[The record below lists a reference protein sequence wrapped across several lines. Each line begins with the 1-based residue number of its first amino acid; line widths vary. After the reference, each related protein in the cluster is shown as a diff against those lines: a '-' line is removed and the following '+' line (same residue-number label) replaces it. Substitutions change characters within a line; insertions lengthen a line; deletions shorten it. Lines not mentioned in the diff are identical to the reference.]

1 MHSALAELRQIGV
14 QSQIDDFGTGY
25 SSLTLLH
32 HFPGD
37 TLKID
42 RSFVGAMHDNEGSEE
57 IVRAIIALAHNL
69 GMHVIGEG
77 IEDSDQ
83 AAKLLALGCEYG
95 QGFLFAEPTDPA
107 SFERLTADWD
117 ARPVALI
124 GAEAENG
131 G

>member
-1 MHSALAELRQIGV
+1 
-14 QSQIDDFGTGY
+14 
-25 SSLTLLH
+25 
-32 HFPGD
+32 
-37 TLKID
+37 
-42 RSFVGAMHDNEGSEE
+42 MHDNEGSEE